1 MKAAQRFAL
10 SRGANH
16 PRRRR
21 LRRVVRPPFPSLGSA
36 PGVLARTAAEQ
47 GMVPAVARPLFG
59 TYLVPFEITSI
70 LLLAAM
76 VGAVVLAKRKL

>member
-1 MKAAQRFAL
+1 ML
-10 SRGANH
+10 
-16 PRRRR
+16 
-21 LRRVVRPPFPSLGSA
+21 A